1 MFLLMSEFPDAHSG
15 VAVRT
20 LRNTTRKNQPNRLN
34 QANRPNRLN
43 PLARLL
49 AGLTTCLALVVLGV
63 LCPVVAQAQSPG
75 ALATGLHISNG
86 RLVEGNGNDFVMR
99 GVNHAH
105 TWYPNQTQSLA
116 DIKALGA
123 NTVRVV
129 LADGHRWTANSA
141 ADVRGV
147 VSQCKANRL
156 ICVLEVH
163 DTTGYGEEA
172 AAGTLDQAADYWI
185 GLKDVLVGEEN
196 YIVINIGNEP
206 WGNTD
211 PAGWTDPTIAA
222 VKKLRGA
229 GFEHTIMVDAPN
241 WGQDWQGVMRDNAKS
256 VYAAD
261 PTGNLI
267 FSIHMYSVFDTA
279 QEITDYLNTFV
290 NAKLPIL
297 IGEFGGPADQ
307 YGDPD
312 EDTMMAAAEQLKLGY
327 LAWSWSG
334 NTDPV
339 LDLAIDFDPSRLSS
353 WGQRVFN
360 GANGIA
366 RTAKEATVFG
376 GGTPGDTQA
385 PTAPGTPTASAV
397 TATSA
402 TLSWTASTDNV
413 GVTAYDVVRVSGG
426 TEAKVA
432 SATTNTVALS
442 GLTAETTYTFAVY
455 ARDAAGNRSARSATV
470 NVTTGKGGG
479 TPGGSCSVGYRAV
492 GEWPGGFQGEIT
504 LRNTGSAAISG
515 WTLAFT
521 FADGQTISTMW
532 GGTPTQSGG
541 AVSVTPAS
549 YTSTI
554 PAAGS
559 VTVGF
564 IATKDA
570 TNTAP
575 KVFTLN
581 GTACS
586 TA

>member
-1 MFLLMSEFPDAHSG
+1 MLLPTASPTPGA
-15 VAVRT
+15 AVRS
-20 LRNTTRKNQPNRLN
+20 TRKSPLGTF
-34 QANRPNRLN
+34 
-43 PLARLL
+43 LARLAAL
-49 AGLTTCLALVVLGV
+49 VGLVVLGA
-63 LCPVVAQAQSPG
+63 LCPGTAQAAVEPG
-75 ALATGLHISNG
+75 TQATGLHISNG

-105 TWYPNQTQSLA
+105 TWYPNELQSLA
-116 DIKALGA
+116 DIKAQGA

-141 ADVRGV
+141 ADVANV
-147 VSQCKANRL
+147 IAQCKANRL

-163 DTTGYGEEA
+163 DTTGYGEET

-185 GLKDVLVGEEN
+185 GLKNVLAGQEN

-206 WGNTD
+206 WGNTS
-211 PAGWTDPTIAA
+211 PEGWTAPTIAA
-222 VKKLRGA
+222 IQKLRGA

-241 WGQDWQGVMRDNAKS
+241 WGQDWQQVMRTNAQS

-261 PTGNLI
+261 TTGNLI

-279 QEITDYLNTFV
+279 AEITDYLNAFV
-290 NAKLPIL
+290 TAKLPIL

-307 YGDPD
+307 WGDPD
-312 EDTMMAAAEQLKLGY
+312 EDTMMATAEQLDLGY

-339 LDLAIDFDPSRLSS
+339 LDLVLNFDPAQMSA
-353 WGQRVFN
+353 WGKRVFN

-366 RTAKEATVFG
+366 QTAKEATVFG
-376 GGTPGDTQA
+376 GGSSDTQA

-402 TLSWTASTDNV
+402 NLSWTASTDNV
-413 GVTAYDVVRVSGG
+413 GVAGYDVVRVGGG
-426 TEAKVA
+426 TETKVA
-432 SATTNTVALS
+432 ASTVNSVTVS
-442 GLTAETTYTFAVY
+442 GLTAGTAYSFAVY

-470 NVTTGKGGG
+470 SVTTTA
-479 TPGGSCSVGYRAV
+479 TPAGSCSVGYRVV
-492 GEWPGGFQGEIT
+492 GEWQGGFQGEIAI
-504 LRNTGSAAISG
+504 RNTGTSAVTG
-515 WTLAFT
+515 WKLGFS
-521 FADGQTISTMW
+521 FADGQTVSNMW
-532 GGTPTQSGG
+532 GGTAAQSGG
-541 AVSVTPAS
+541 AVTVSPAS

-554 PAAGS
+554 PAGGS

-564 IATKDA
+564 IGSKGA

-575 KVFTLN
+575 TAFTLN
-581 GTACS
+581 GAACVNG
-586 TA
+586 